1 MPSEKRKYQ
10 VHPFGVA
17 GAWQTSDH
25 RFRNRAKALLAE
37 LEFVANGITRDW
49 PSHLTKGI
57 TSRDQH
63 PDLWD
68 RCDHRDWLSD
78 SIRIYAAMAI
88 EGFLNFY
95 GVYRLGQRA
104 FEKRIANLPMLPK
117 LQELLRHCDG
127 LTIDVDDEIAQSLQ
141 AVARSRNVLVHPR
154 ANELGDTGPTPSAH
168 VPDEARL
175 VVVAMEAFFA
185 QFSRLVPE
193 GSFLMERG
201 SDA

>member
-1 MPSEKRKYQ
+1 MPSKQRNYQ
-10 VHPFGVA
+10 VQPFGVA

-37 LEFVANGITRDW
+37 LELVASGITRDW
-49 PSHLTKGI
+49 PAHLTNGI
-57 TSRDQH
+57 TSRNQH

-78 SIRIYAAMAI
+78 SIRVYAAMAI

-95 GVYRLGQRA
+95 GVYRLGPRA

-127 LTIDVDDEIAQSLQ
+127 LTIHIDDEIAQSLQ
-141 AVARSRNVLVHPR
+141 AVARSRNALVHPR
-154 ANELGDTGPTPSAH
+154 AREFRDTGAIPSAH
-168 VPDEARL
+168 VPGEARL

-185 QFSRLVPE
+185 HFSRLVPE
-193 GSFLMERG
+193 GSFLTERG
-201 SDA
+201 SET